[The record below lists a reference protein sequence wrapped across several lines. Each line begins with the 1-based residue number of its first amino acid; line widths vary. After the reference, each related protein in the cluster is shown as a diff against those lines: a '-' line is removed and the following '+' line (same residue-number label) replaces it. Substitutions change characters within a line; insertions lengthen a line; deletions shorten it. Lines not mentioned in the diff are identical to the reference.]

1 MITCD
6 FYLRPQG
13 YSSVRVKTILGEN
26 IKACW
31 NTFKKDFGEAMSE
44 LCKVK
49 VIDENASEHHYSPEQ
64 FKARLKGEI
73 QTDSFS
79 QIDHL
84 EKRALLNDDMDNS

>member
-1 MITCD
+1 MISCN
-6 FYLRPQG
+6 FYLNNRI
-13 YSSVRVKTILGEN
+13 KTITGKN
-26 IKACW
+26 IMSCW
-31 NTFKKDFGEAMSE
+31 KTFNTDFGEAVTE
-44 LCKVK
+44 IVKVK

-73 QTDSFS
+73 QSDSFD

>member
-1 MITCD
+1 MISCD
-6 FYLRPQG
+6 FYLNNRI
-13 YSSVRVKTILGEN
+13 KTITGEN
-26 IKACW
+26 IMSCW
-31 NTFKKDFGEAMSE
+31 KTFNTDFGEAVTE
-44 LCKVK
+44 IVKVK

-73 QTDSFS
+73 QSDSFD

>member
-1 MITCD
+1 MISCD
-6 FYLRPQG
+6 FYLNNRI
-13 YSSVRVKTILGEN
+13 KTISGKN
-26 IKACW
+26 IKDCW
-31 NTFKKDFGEAMSE
+31 NIFKSDFGEAVTE
-44 LCKVK
+44 IVKVK

-73 QTDSFS
+73 QSDSFD

>member
-6 FYLRPQG
+6 FYLTNRI
-13 YSSVRVKTILGEN
+13 KTISGN
-26 IKACW
+26 SMRTCW

-49 VIDENASEHHYSPEQ
+49 VIDQNESEHHYSPEQ

-73 QTDSFS
+73 IS
-79 QIDHL
+79 
-84 EKRALLNDDMDNS
+84 